1 MLTRLL
7 SKKARTMFF
16 NQVRYFGSDPLG
28 TRSEMED
35 RMSRDPELAVKMMEH
50 TKRTTSVRTLRR
62 QEAGSLLHGVHGDIV
77 FKYDLPVLNAPLKL
91 RS

>member
-16 NQVRYFGSDPLG
+16 KQVRYIASDPLG

-35 RMSRDPELAVKMMEH
+35 RMSRDPELAERMMEH
-50 TKRTTSVRTLRR
+50 SQRTASMRTLRR

-77 FKYDLPVLNAPLKL
+77 FKYDLPLLNAPLKL
-91 RS
+91 RN